1 MPTAAQD
8 ICPRWPGRTI
18 LPRFCLL
25 LPLCHPNPKY
35 GIVPPISKITWL
47 MQHQFSGRERSWQ
60 PQKQE
65 ANSWTLNGMEQASA
79 LISLDHDQ
87 TVLDIA
93 KAYLG

>member
-1 MPTAAQD
+1 
-8 ICPRWPGRTI
+8 
-18 LPRFCLL
+18 
-25 LPLCHPNPKY
+25 
-35 GIVPPISKITWL
+35 

-65 ANSWTLNGMEQASA
+65 ANSWTLNGMEQAST

-93 KAYLG
+93 MAYLG